1 MHVLLSSLSL
11 SPAHTQTQT
20 QKHTWAMKVRLELS
34 AWEAV
39 KHSIN
44 KGQREAQ
51 APAHAVPYLVA
62 FHFVSSSDTEMM

>member
-11 SPAHTQTQT
+11 SPAHTQTH
-20 QKHTWAMKVRLELS
+20 KHTWAMKVRLELS

-51 APAHAVPYLVA
+51 APAQLSHILWLFTLSAPQILR
-62 FHFVSSSDTEMM
+62 

>member
-1 MHVLLSSLSL
+1 
-11 SPAHTQTQT
+11 
-20 QKHTWAMKVRLELS
+20 MKVRLELS

-51 APAHAVPYLVA
+51 APAQLSHVLWLFTLSAPQILR
-62 FHFVSSSDTEMM
+62 